1 MIGVYLRP
9 DITQVVRARLRKKA
23 VLEIQEARIITQSYL
38 PALNFKTEAD
48 VRQRIEDMAYCF
60 SDIREQVSGKREGM
74 YLVLPDYLFSMIDCF
89 RYETEADIEERICQW
104 TQKELGEV
112 CYAKPITT
120 SPEPQQHYVTVAV
133 LDRRIADVLAEA
145 AAQENMQLMSV
156 EPASISFLR
165 CTGVFNKEELVLH
178 AFNEHATLVGYSS
191 NGGLFKMD
199 VPDLAVNSLGNL
211 PKEDA
216 ERQIQSKLI
225 AFESTAHQTFEF
237 LNQGLP
243 YTILAKPIFAQSFDT
258 LRERKA
264 EPQYFPEFI
273 NSGEIMDSE
282 QEEWMCAVGTM
293 VQDVDFSADCFM
305 EVIDGYETI
314 TSGNVLPNDIQR
326 ETKSYQRLQDV
337 MKYTKLGII
346 GLAVISVIE
355 LGGIFFLQSTEIPD
369 GLEADYQAAQ
379 ATIEDINA
387 ELELIQI
394 EQKEHEYPLEAYSG
408 AVHSLPEG
416 VGFISFEA
424 GNNTHKKSD
433 EQWIRLKAVTTD
445 PLKLQDYVGR
455 LSQNAIFS
463 GVMMPE
469 FSTDNATNYKTA
481 QIVIGKGAITP

>member
-9 DITQVVRARLRKKA
+9 DITQVVRGRLRKKS
-23 VLEIQEARIITQSYL
+23 VLEIQEARVISQSYL
-38 PALNFKTEAD
+38 SALDFRTEAEAL
-48 VRQRIEDMAYCF
+48 QSIEDMAYCF
-60 SDIREQVSGKREGM
+60 SDIREQVSGKREGI

-89 RYETEADIEERICQW
+89 RYETEADIEERIRQW
-104 TQKELGEV
+104 TQKDLSEV

-120 SPEPQQHYVTVAV
+120 SPEPQQHFVTVAV

-156 EPASISFLR
+156 EPASVSFLR

-199 VPDLAVNSLGNL
+199 VPELAVNSLGNL
-211 PKEDA
+211 HKEEA
-216 ERQIQSKLI
+216 EQQIQQNLI

-243 YTILAKPIFAQSFDT
+243 YTILAKPALAQTFDT
-258 LRERKA
+258 LKGRKA

-273 NSGEIMDSE
+273 NPGEIMDSE

-293 VQDVDFSADCFM
+293 VQDIDFSADRFM

-314 TSGNVLPNDIQR
+314 TSGNVLPEDIQR
-326 ETKSYQRLQDV
+326 DTKSYQRLQDV
-337 MKYTKLGII
+337 MKYTRLGII
-346 GLAVISVIE
+346 GLAVAAVLE

-424 GNNTHKKSD
+424 GNASKKSD
-433 EQWIRLKAVTTD
+433 EQWIRLKAVATD
-445 PLKLQDYVGR
+445 PLKFQDFVGR
-455 LSQNAIFS
+455 LSQNAMFS

-481 QIVIGKGAITP
+481 QIVIGKGEIKP